1 MDATTMLAS
10 LPLGA
15 SAEAKRAHHAEVAER
30 IRLLLEG
37 ETDWVAAMA
46 TVACELHHAFD
57 ANDWTG
63 FYRAV
68 SPDLLVI
75 GPYQGTHGCL
85 RIAFARGVCGAA
97 ARTRRTQ
104 LVPDVHAFPGHIA
117 CSGTTKSEIVVPI
130 VGPRGRLLG
139 VLDLDSDA
147 PAAFDEVDQTAL
159 EALCVDLGRR
169 FEAANGEGEA

>member
-1 MDATTMLAS
+1 MDTTMMPTA

-46 TVACELHHAFD
+46 TVACELHHSFE

-63 FYRAV
+63 FYRNV
-68 SPDLLVI
+68 GEQLVI

-85 RIAFARGVCGAA
+85 RIAFSRGVCGAA

-117 CSGTTKSEIVVPI
+117 CSGTTKSELVVPV

-147 PAAFDEVDQTAL
+147 PAAFDEVDQAAL
-159 EALCVDLGRR
+159 EALCAELGRR
-169 FEAANGEGEA
+169 FEAASGEGEA